1 MEPKEMIKKY
11 RGWVIAAAVFC
22 LVLIFMVFV
31 FWRKARKSETLIPY
45 LQQQNDSLF
54 HANQVSQKK
63 IDELENQ
70 KAELSEKITD
80 VDRQLEAAKKVDE
93 KIIIRYMD
101 AGKLELEQFFAERYF
116 GENRP
121 QSR

>member
-1 MEPKEMIKKY
+1 
-11 RGWVIAAAVFC
+11 
-22 LVLIFMVFV
+22 
-31 FWRKARKSETLIPY
+31 
-45 LQQQNDSLF
+45 LF